1 MSRSA
6 GVAQWREWAAEGVG
20 TPRGLPAGK
29 EEDCHST
36 NSEEDKPI
44 INRMRQ
50 TKVKFKK
57 KTLEN
62 LKIHLPWLTTLC
74 PVWLQNRLISAG
86 LEPILSHTE
95 KIMYSIVL
103 QKFLYKK
110 AKVVLI
116 IFLFLYPL
124 KAVNN
129 VML

>member
-1 MSRSA
+1 MTQLLVGPPGSIAHPPGGMSRSA

-57 KTLEN
+57 NVRKLEN
-62 LKIHLPWLTTLC
+62 TSSL
-74 PVWLQNRLISAG
+74 
-86 LEPILSHTE
+86 
-95 KIMYSIVL
+95 
-103 QKFLYKK
+103 
-110 AKVVLI
+110 
-116 IFLFLYPL
+116 
-124 KAVNN
+124 VNN
-129 VML
+129 TLSSMASNPIDIRWIRTDFQPY